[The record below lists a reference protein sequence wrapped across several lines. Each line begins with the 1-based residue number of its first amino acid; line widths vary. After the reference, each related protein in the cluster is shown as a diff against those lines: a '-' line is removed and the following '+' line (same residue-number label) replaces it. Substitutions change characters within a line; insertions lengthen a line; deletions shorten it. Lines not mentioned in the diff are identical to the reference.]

1 MGEGRWKMYD
11 GRSVDL
17 GDGWDAERGANGFCG
32 FLASGDD
39 SAEVR
44 QSRKQGG
51 DVCRLYDLE
60 ELVGGVVL
68 QATDGGGGIKEGET
82 LLLAECDDF
91 VYLKALGLKIHEMI
105 LVAKEYL
112 ALDAPVVVDEVRIVE
127 VHAPTLTLW
136 REAAEEENTGVLR
149 QEGTQRMVLYPTLA
163 AGDILRVQIGSHCLI
178 QYCRSDSGIFSM
190 A

>member
-1 MGEGRWKMYD
+1 MEDGRWKRD
-11 GRSVDL
+11 GVGSIDF

-51 DVCRLYDLE
+51 DVCRLYHLE
-60 ELVGGVVL
+60 ELVGSVVL
-68 QATDGGGGIKEGET
+68 QATDCRRGIEECETFFLAEGNDLVNLET
-82 LLLAECDDF
+82 LGFE
-91 VYLKALGLKIHEMI
+91 IHEMI

-127 VHAPTLTLW
+127 VHAPTPTLW
-136 REAAEEENTGVLR
+136 RKTA
-149 QEGTQRMVLYPTLA
+149 
-163 AGDILRVQIGSHCLI
+163 
-178 QYCRSDSGIFSM
+178 
-190 A
+190 